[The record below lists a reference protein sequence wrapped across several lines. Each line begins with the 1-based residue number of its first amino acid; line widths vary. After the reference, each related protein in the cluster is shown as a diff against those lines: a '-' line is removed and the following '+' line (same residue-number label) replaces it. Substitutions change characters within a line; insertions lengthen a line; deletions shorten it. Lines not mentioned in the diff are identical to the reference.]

1 MGALNCSSAPK
12 TWLVKANHADVAAHF
27 AIAAQSSI
35 LRRFG
40 SLSRSP
46 SIQNVCKC
54 MEIWMTSGPGMVIAT
69 CSSIFSFWEQAYSVI
84 RCQPMRHGRMRASD
98 VILPQGVKGRR
109 LSSVLGEKQLVPW
122 QAPRWS
128 RSVKRFKQVR
138 GASDKV
144 DGLMGMIYSRDK
156 MVRQSCYDG
165 TSAGCRWFEGVLKGS
180 NDATHCYSG
189 NHDIHNGC
197 FHMQYL
203 RPNASLGVQ
212 TI

>member
-1 MGALNCSSAPK
+1 MLLL
-12 TWLVKANHADVAAHF
+12 T
-27 AIAAQSSI
+27 
-35 LRRFG
+35 
-40 SLSRSP
+40 SLSLHSP
-46 SIQNVCKC
+46 AS
-54 MEIWMTSGPGMVIAT
+54 SGVSVRFPVLLQSKMCASAWRFEWLPVQVW
-69 CSSIFSFWEQAYSVI
+69 SLQHVPVFSVSESRHI
-84 RCQPMRHGRMRASD
+84 QPMRHGRMRASD

-165 TSAGCRWFEGVLKGS
+165 TSAGCRWFDGVLKGS